1 VRLARG
7 WSQMFDLGDRV
18 MPASMQD
25 VDPVPRCVEMQR
37 AIHLLNEALD
47 IIDDVADRPDIGARL
62 QHVLD
67 SLRQDCTE

>member
-1 VRLARG
+1 
-7 WSQMFDLGDRV
+7 MFDLGDRV

>member
-1 VRLARG
+1 
-7 WSQMFDLGDRV
+7 MFDLGDRG